1 MRPFPLFLYPNET
14 VMTESA
20 LAALD
25 AADRSLVERF
35 LRYVSFSTTSCSE
48 SQTAPS
54 TPGQLV
60 LAKALCEE
68 LRALGAQNA
77 RVDRGGVVYAEL
89 PATPGSEG
97 KPAVGFVAHMDTS
110 PDAPGENIRPQI
122 LRFEGKDVVL
132 NAERGIVYPVER
144 FPEILRHTGEDVIFT
159 DGTTLLGAD
168 DKAGVAAIMGML
180 EHLHAHPEI
189 PHAKIAVA
197 FTPDEEISRGTENF
211 DIPAFGADYAYTFDG
226 GDVGLLESENFN
238 AGTAVVRFG
247 GVGVH
252 PGSSKGKMVNALRHL
267 AKFIEQLP
275 AEMSPECTEG
285 YEGFLHPNHASGTV
299 TGASVNILIR
309 DHDKAKYE
317 AKKTMLC
324 DLVEA
329 FNREVPKAKVTI
341 SIRDAYENM
350 RPYLEAFPEV
360 LEVAREAYRRAGLT
374 IEEPPVRGGTDGAR
388 LSARGLPTP
397 NLFTGGL
404 NYHGI
409 YECLPIPSL
418 CKARDVAVEIA
429 KLSAEVPAKA

>member
-1 MRPFPLFLYPNET
+1 
-14 VMTESA
+14 MTESH
-20 LAALD
+20 LAALN

-35 LRYVSFSTTSCSE
+35 LRYVSFPTTSSRE
-48 SQTAPS
+48 SRTAPS
-54 TPGQLV
+54 TTEQLV
-60 LAKALCEE
+60 LAEE
-68 LRALGAQNA
+68 LCKELQMLGAQNA
-77 RVDRGGVVYAEL
+77 RVGKGGVVYAEL
-89 PATPGSEG
+89 PATPGSEA
-97 KPAVGFVAHMDTS
+97 KPCVGFVAHMDTS
-110 PDAPGENIRPQI
+110 PDAPGDNIRPQI

-132 NAERGIVYPVER
+132 HAERGIVFPVER
-144 FPEILRHTGEDVIFT
+144 FPDILRHTGEDVIFT

-168 DKAGVAAIMGML
+168 DKAGIAAIMGML
-180 EHLHAHPEI
+180 EHLRAHPEI

-197 FTPDEEISRGTENF
+197 FTPDEEVSRGAENF

-238 AGTAVVRFG
+238 AGTAVVRFE

-285 YEGFLHPNHASGTV
+285 YEGFLHPNRASGTV
-299 TGASVNILIR
+299 TGALVNILIR

-317 AKKTMLC
+317 EKKTLLC
-324 DLVEA
+324 DLVET

-341 SIRDAYENM
+341 EIRDAYENM
-350 RPYLEAFPEV
+350 RPYLEKFPEV

>member
-1 MRPFPLFLYPNET
+1 
-14 VMTESA
+14 MTESH
-20 LAALD
+20 LAALN

-35 LRYVSFSTTSCSE
+35 LRYVSFPTTSSRE
-48 SQTAPS
+48 SRTAPS
-54 TPGQLV
+54 TTEQLV
-60 LAKALCEE
+60 LAEE
-68 LRALGAQNA
+68 LCKELQMLGAQNA
-77 RVDRGGVVYAEL
+77 RVGKGGVVYAEL
-89 PATPGSEG
+89 PATPGSEA
-97 KPAVGFVAHMDTS
+97 KPCVGFVAHMDTS
-110 PDAPGENIRPQI
+110 PDAPGDNIRPQI

-132 NAERGIVYPVER
+132 HAERGIVFPVER
-144 FPEILRHTGEDVIFT
+144 FPDILRHTGEDVIFT

-168 DKAGVAAIMGML
+168 DKAGIAAIMGML
-180 EHLHAHPEI
+180 EHLRAHPEI

-197 FTPDEEISRGTENF
+197 FTPDEEVSRGAENF

-238 AGTAVVRFG
+238 AGTAVVRFE

-252 PGSSKGKMVNALRHL
+252 PGSSKEKMVNALRHL

-285 YEGFLHPNHASGTV
+285 YEGFLHPNRASGTV
-299 TGASVNILIR
+299 TGALVNILIR

-317 AKKTMLC
+317 EKKTLLC
-324 DLVEA
+324 DLVET

-341 SIRDAYENM
+341 EIRDAYENM
-350 RPYLEAFPEV
+350 RPYLEKFPEV
-360 LEVAREAYRRAGLT
+360 LEVAREAYRRARLT

>member
-1 MRPFPLFLYPNET
+1 
-14 VMTESA
+14 MTENH
-20 LAALD
+20 LAALS
-25 AADRSLVERF
+25 AADRVLVERF
-35 LRYVSFSTTSCSE
+35 LRYVSFPTTSSRE
-48 SQTAPS
+48 NQTAPS

-60 LAKALCEE
+60 LAEALCKE
-68 LRALGAQNA
+68 LQALGAKKA
-77 RVDRGGVVYAEL
+77 RVGKGGVVYAEL
-89 PATPGSEG
+89 PATPGAED

-110 PDAPGENIRPQI
+110 PDAPGGNIRPQI

-144 FPEILRHTGEDVIFT
+144 FPDILRHTGEDVIFT

-168 DKAGVAAIMGML
+168 DKAGIAAIMGML

-197 FTPDEEISRGTENF
+197 FTPDEEVSRGTENF

-238 AGTAVVRFG
+238 AGTAVVRFE

-275 AEMSPECTEG
+275 SEMSPECTEG
-285 YEGFLHPNHASGTV
+285 YEGFLHPNRASGTV

-317 AKKTMLC
+317 EKKTLLRN
-324 DLVEA
+324 LVET

-341 SIRDAYENM
+341 EIRDAYENM

-418 CKARDVAVEIA
+418 YKARDVAVEIA

>member
-1 MRPFPLFLYPNET
+1 
-14 VMTESA
+14 MTESH
-20 LAALD
+20 LAALN

-35 LRYVSFSTTSCSE
+35 LRYISFPTTSSRE
-48 SQTAPS
+48 SRTAPS
-54 TPGQLV
+54 TTEQLV
-60 LAKALCEE
+60 LAEE
-68 LRALGAQNA
+68 LCKELQMLGAQNA
-77 RVDRGGVVYAEL
+77 RVGKGGVVYAEL
-89 PATPGSEG
+89 PATPGSEA
-97 KPAVGFVAHMDTS
+97 KPCVGFVAHMDTS
-110 PDAPGENIRPQI
+110 PDAPGDNIRPQI

-132 NAERGIVYPVER
+132 HAERGIVFPVER
-144 FPEILRHTGEDVIFT
+144 FPDILRHTGEDVIFT

-168 DKAGVAAIMGML
+168 DKAGIAAIMGML
-180 EHLHAHPEI
+180 EHLRAHPEI

-197 FTPDEEISRGTENF
+197 FTPDEEVSRGAENF

-238 AGTAVVRFG
+238 AGTAVVRFE

-285 YEGFLHPNHASGTV
+285 YEGFLHPNRASGTV
-299 TGASVNILIR
+299 TGALVNILIR

-317 AKKTMLC
+317 EKKTLLC
-324 DLVEA
+324 DLVET

-341 SIRDAYENM
+341 EIRDAYENM
-350 RPYLEAFPEV
+350 RPYLEKFPEV
-360 LEVAREAYRRAGLT
+360 LKVAREAYRRAGLT

>member
-1 MRPFPLFLYPNET
+1 
-14 VMTESA
+14 MTESH
-20 LAALD
+20 LAALN

-35 LRYVSFSTTSCSE
+35 LRYVSFPTTSSRESRTVPSTTE
-48 SQTAPS
+48 
-54 TPGQLV
+54 QLV
-60 LAKALCEE
+60 LAEE
-68 LRALGAQNA
+68 LCKELQMLGAQNA
-77 RVDRGGVVYAEL
+77 RVGKGGVVYAEL
-89 PATPGSEG
+89 SATPGSEA
-97 KPAVGFVAHMDTS
+97 KPCAGFVAHMDTS
-110 PDAPGENIRPQI
+110 PDAPGDNIRPQI

-132 NAERGIVYPVER
+132 HAERGIVFPVER
-144 FPEILRHTGEDVIFT
+144 FPDILRHTGEDVIFT

-168 DKAGVAAIMGML
+168 DKAGIAAIMGML
-180 EHLHAHPEI
+180 EHLRAHPEI

-197 FTPDEEISRGTENF
+197 FTPDEEVSRGAENF

-238 AGTAVVRFG
+238 AGTAVVRFE

-285 YEGFLHPNHASGTV
+285 YEGFLHPNRASGTV
-299 TGASVNILIR
+299 TGALVNILIR

-317 AKKTMLC
+317 EKKTLLC
-324 DLVEA
+324 DLVET

-341 SIRDAYENM
+341 EIRDAYENM
-350 RPYLEAFPEV
+350 RPYLEKFPEV

>member
-1 MRPFPLFLYPNET
+1 
-14 VMTESA
+14 MTESH
-20 LAALD
+20 LAALN

-35 LRYVSFSTTSCSE
+35 LRYVSFPTTSSRE
-48 SQTAPS
+48 SRTAPS
-54 TPGQLV
+54 TTEQLV
-60 LAKALCEE
+60 LAEE
-68 LRALGAQNA
+68 LCKELQMLGAQNA
-77 RVDRGGVVYAEL
+77 RVGKGGVVYAEL
-89 PATPGSEG
+89 PATPGSEA
-97 KPAVGFVAHMDTS
+97 KPCVGFVAHMDTS
-110 PDAPGENIRPQI
+110 PDAPGDNIRPQI

-132 NAERGIVYPVER
+132 HAERGIVFPVER
-144 FPEILRHTGEDVIFT
+144 FPDILRHTGEDVIFT

-168 DKAGVAAIMGML
+168 DKAGIAAIMGML
-180 EHLHAHPEI
+180 EHLRTHPEI

-197 FTPDEEISRGTENF
+197 FTPDEEVSRGAENF

-238 AGTAVVRFG
+238 AGTAVVRFE

-285 YEGFLHPNHASGTV
+285 YEGFLHPNRASGTV
-299 TGASVNILIR
+299 TGALVNILIR

-317 AKKTMLC
+317 EKKTLLC
-324 DLVEA
+324 DLVET

-341 SIRDAYENM
+341 EIRDAYENM
-350 RPYLEAFPEV
+350 RPYLEKFPEV

>member
-1 MRPFPLFLYPNET
+1 
-14 VMTESA
+14 MTESH
-20 LAALD
+20 LAALN

-35 LRYVSFSTTSCSE
+35 LRYISFPTTSSRE
-48 SQTAPS
+48 SRTAPS
-54 TPGQLV
+54 TTEQLV
-60 LAKALCEE
+60 LAEE
-68 LRALGAQNA
+68 LCKELQMLGAQNA
-77 RVDRGGVVYAEL
+77 RVGKGGVVYAEL
-89 PATPGSEG
+89 PATPGSEA
-97 KPAVGFVAHMDTS
+97 KPCVGFVAHMDTS
-110 PDAPGENIRPQI
+110 PDAPGDNIRPQI

-132 NAERGIVYPVER
+132 HAERGIVFPVER
-144 FPEILRHTGEDVIFT
+144 FPDILRHTGEDVIFT

-168 DKAGVAAIMGML
+168 DKAGIAAIMGML
-180 EHLHAHPEI
+180 EHLRAHPEI

-197 FTPDEEISRGTENF
+197 FTPDEEVSRGAENF

-238 AGTAVVRFG
+238 AGTAVVRFE

-285 YEGFLHPNHASGTV
+285 YEGFLHPNRASGTV
-299 TGASVNILIR
+299 TGALVNILIR

-317 AKKTMLC
+317 EKKTLLC
-324 DLVEA
+324 DLVET

-341 SIRDAYENM
+341 EIRDAYENM
-350 RPYLEAFPEV
+350 RPYLEKFPEV

-418 CKARDVAVEIA
+418 CKARDVAMEIA

>member
-1 MRPFPLFLYPNET
+1 
-14 VMTESA
+14 MTESH
-20 LAALD
+20 LAALN

-35 LRYVSFSTTSCSE
+35 LRYVSFPTTSSRE
-48 SQTAPS
+48 SRTAPS
-54 TPGQLV
+54 TTEQLV
-60 LAKALCEE
+60 LAEE
-68 LRALGAQNA
+68 LCKELQMLGAQNA
-77 RVDRGGVVYAEL
+77 RVGKGGVVYAEL
-89 PATPGSEG
+89 PATLGSEA
-97 KPAVGFVAHMDTS
+97 KPCVGFVAHMDTS
-110 PDAPGENIRPQI
+110 PDAPGDNIRPQI

-132 NAERGIVYPVER
+132 HAERGIVFPVER
-144 FPEILRHTGEDVIFT
+144 FPDILRHTGEDVIFT

-168 DKAGVAAIMGML
+168 DKAGIAAIMGML
-180 EHLHAHPEI
+180 EHLRAHPEI

-197 FTPDEEISRGTENF
+197 FTPDEEVSRGAENF

-238 AGTAVVRFG
+238 AGTAVVRFE

-267 AKFIEQLP
+267 AKFIDQLP

-285 YEGFLHPNHASGTV
+285 YEGFLHPNRASGTV
-299 TGASVNILIR
+299 TGALVNILIR

-317 AKKTMLC
+317 EKKTLLC
-324 DLVEA
+324 DLVET

-341 SIRDAYENM
+341 EIRDAYENM
-350 RPYLEAFPEV
+350 RPYLEKFPEV
-360 LEVAREAYRRAGLT
+360 LEVAREAYRRTGLT

>member
-1 MRPFPLFLYPNET
+1 
-14 VMTESA
+14 MTESH
-20 LAALD
+20 LAALN

-35 LRYVSFSTTSCSE
+35 LRYISFPTTSSRE
-48 SQTAPS
+48 SRTAPS
-54 TPGQLV
+54 TTEQLV
-60 LAKALCEE
+60 LAEE
-68 LRALGAQNA
+68 LCKELQMLGAQNA
-77 RVDRGGVVYAEL
+77 RVGKGGVVYAEL
-89 PATPGSEG
+89 PATPGSEA
-97 KPAVGFVAHMDTS
+97 KPCVGFVAHMDTS
-110 PDAPGENIRPQI
+110 PDAPGDNIRPQI

-132 NAERGIVYPVER
+132 HAERGIVFPVER
-144 FPEILRHTGEDVIFT
+144 FPDILRHTGEDVIFT

-168 DKAGVAAIMGML
+168 DKAGIAAIMGML
-180 EHLHAHPEI
+180 EHLRAHPEI

-197 FTPDEEISRGTENF
+197 FTPDEEVSRGAENF

-238 AGTAVVRFG
+238 AGTAVVRFE

-285 YEGFLHPNHASGTV
+285 YEGFLHPNRASGTV
-299 TGASVNILIR
+299 TGALVNILIR

-317 AKKTMLC
+317 EKKTLLC
-324 DLVEA
+324 DLVET

-341 SIRDAYENM
+341 EIRDAYENM
-350 RPYLEAFPEV
+350 RPYLEKFPEV

>member
-1 MRPFPLFLYPNET
+1 
-14 VMTESA
+14 MTESH
-20 LAALD
+20 LAALN

-35 LRYVSFSTTSCSE
+35 LRYVSFPTTSSRE
-48 SQTAPS
+48 SRTAPS
-54 TPGQLV
+54 TTEQLV
-60 LAKALCEE
+60 LAEE
-68 LRALGAQNA
+68 LCKELQMLGAQNA
-77 RVDRGGVVYAEL
+77 RVGKGGVVYAEL
-89 PATPGSEG
+89 PATPGSEA
-97 KPAVGFVAHMDTS
+97 KPCVGFVAHMDTS

-132 NAERGIVYPVER
+132 HAERGIVFPVER
-144 FPEILRHTGEDVIFT
+144 FPDILRHTGEDVIFT

-168 DKAGVAAIMGML
+168 DKAGIAAIMGML
-180 EHLHAHPEI
+180 EHLRAHPEI

-197 FTPDEEISRGTENF
+197 FTPDEEVSRGAENF

-238 AGTAVVRFG
+238 AGTAVVRFE

-285 YEGFLHPNHASGTV
+285 YEGFLHPNRASGTV
-299 TGASVNILIR
+299 TGALVNILIR

-317 AKKTMLC
+317 EKKTLLC
-324 DLVEA
+324 DLVA
-329 FNREVPKAKVTI
+329 TFNREVPKAKVTI
-341 SIRDAYENM
+341 EIRDAYENM
-350 RPYLEAFPEV
+350 RPYLEKFPEV

>member
-1 MRPFPLFLYPNET
+1 
-14 VMTESA
+14 MTESH
-20 LAALD
+20 LAALN

-35 LRYVSFSTTSCSE
+35 LRYVSFPTTSSRE
-48 SQTAPS
+48 SRTAPS
-54 TPGQLV
+54 TTEQLV
-60 LAKALCEE
+60 LAKELCKE
-68 LRALGAQNA
+68 LQMLGAQNA
-77 RVDRGGVVYAEL
+77 RVGKGGVVYAEL
-89 PATPGSEG
+89 PATPGSEA
-97 KPAVGFVAHMDTS
+97 KPCVGFVAHMDTS
-110 PDAPGENIRPQI
+110 PDAPGDNIRPQI

-132 NAERGIVYPVER
+132 HAERGIVFPVER
-144 FPEILRHTGEDVIFT
+144 FPDILRHTGEDVIFT

-168 DKAGVAAIMGML
+168 DKAGIAAIMGML
-180 EHLHAHPEI
+180 EHLRAHPEI
-189 PHAKIAVA
+189 PHAKIAVS
-197 FTPDEEISRGTENF
+197 FTPDEEVSRGAENF

-238 AGTAVVRFG
+238 AGTAVVRFE

-285 YEGFLHPNHASGTV
+285 YEGFLHPNRASGTV
-299 TGASVNILIR
+299 TGALVNILIR

-317 AKKTMLC
+317 EKKTLLC
-324 DLVEA
+324 DLVET

-341 SIRDAYENM
+341 EIRDAYENM
-350 RPYLEAFPEV
+350 RPYLEKFPEV

>member
-1 MRPFPLFLYPNET
+1 
-14 VMTESA
+14 MTESH
-20 LAALD
+20 LAALS

-35 LRYVSFSTTSCSE
+35 LRYVSFPTTSSRE

-60 LAKALCEE
+60 LAEE
-68 LRALGAQNA
+68 LCKELQTLGAQNA
-77 RVDRGGVVYAEL
+77 RVGRGGVVYAEL
-89 PATPGSEG
+89 PATPGSED

-144 FPEILRHTGEDVIFT
+144 FPDILRHTGEDVIFT

-168 DKAGVAAIMGML
+168 DKAGIAAIMGML

-197 FTPDEEISRGTENF
+197 FTPDEEVSRGTENF

-238 AGTAVVRFG
+238 AGTAVVRFE

-285 YEGFLHPNHASGTV
+285 YEGFLHPNRASGTV

-317 AKKTMLC
+317 EKKALLC

-341 SIRDAYENM
+341 EIRDAYENM
-350 RPYLEAFPEV
+350 RPYLEKFPEV

-429 KLSAEVPAKA
+429 KLSAEVPAKD

>member
-1 MRPFPLFLYPNET
+1 
-14 VMTESA
+14 MTENH
-20 LAALD
+20 LAALS
-25 AADRSLVERF
+25 AADRVLVERF
-35 LRYVSFSTTSCSE
+35 LRYVSFPTTSSRE
-48 SQTAPS
+48 NQTAPS

-60 LAKALCEE
+60 LAEE
-68 LRALGAQNA
+68 LCKELQTLGAQNA
-77 RVDRGGVVYAEL
+77 RVGRGGVVYAEL
-89 PATPGSEG
+89 PATPGSED

-132 NAERGIVYPVER
+132 NDERGIVYPVER
-144 FPEILRHTGEDVIFT
+144 FPDILRHTGEDVIFT

-168 DKAGVAAIMGML
+168 DKAGIAAIMGML

-197 FTPDEEISRGTENF
+197 FTPDEEVSRGTENF

-238 AGTAVVRFG
+238 AGTAVVRFE

-285 YEGFLHPNHASGTV
+285 YEGFLHPNRASGTV

-317 AKKTMLC
+317 EKKTLLRN
-324 DLVEA
+324 LVET
-329 FNREVPKAKVTI
+329 FNREVTKAKVTI
-341 SIRDAYENM
+341 EIRDAYENM

-429 KLSAEVPAKA
+429 KLSAEVPAKD

>member
-1 MRPFPLFLYPNET
+1 M
-14 VMTESA
+14 
-20 LAALD
+20 
-25 AADRSLVERF
+25 
-35 LRYVSFSTTSCSE
+35 
-48 SQTAPS
+48 
-54 TPGQLV
+54 G
-60 LAKALCEE
+60 K
-68 LRALGAQNA
+68 
-77 RVDRGGVVYAEL
+77 GGVVYAEL
-89 PATPGSEG
+89 PATPGAED

-144 FPEILRHTGEDVIFT
+144 FPDILRHTGEDVIFT

-168 DKAGVAAIMGML
+168 DKAGIAAIMGML

-197 FTPDEEISRGTENF
+197 FTPDEEVSRGTENF

-238 AGTAVVRFG
+238 AGTAVVRFE

-267 AKFIEQLP
+267 AKFIEELP

-285 YEGFLHPNHASGTV
+285 YEGFLHPNRASGTV

-309 DHDKAKYE
+309 DHDKTKYE
-317 AKKTMLC
+317 EKKTLLR
-324 DLVEA
+324 DLVET

-341 SIRDAYENM
+341 EIRGAYENM

>member
-1 MRPFPLFLYPNET
+1 
-14 VMTESA
+14 MTESH
-20 LAALD
+20 LAALN

-35 LRYVSFSTTSCSE
+35 LRYISFPTTSSRE
-48 SQTAPS
+48 SRTAPS
-54 TPGQLV
+54 TTEQLV
-60 LAKALCEE
+60 LAEE
-68 LRALGAQNA
+68 LCKELQMLGAQNA
-77 RVDRGGVVYAEL
+77 RVGKGGVVYAEL
-89 PATPGSEG
+89 PATPGSEA
-97 KPAVGFVAHMDTS
+97 KPCVGFVAHMDTS
-110 PDAPGENIRPQI
+110 PDAPGDNIRPQI

-132 NAERGIVYPVER
+132 HAERGIVFPVER
-144 FPEILRHTGEDVIFT
+144 FPDILRHTGEDVIFT

-168 DKAGVAAIMGML
+168 DKAGIAAIMGML
-180 EHLHAHPEI
+180 EHLRAHPEI

-197 FTPDEEISRGTENF
+197 FTPDEEVSRGAENF

-238 AGTAVVRFG
+238 AGTAVVRFE

-285 YEGFLHPNHASGTV
+285 YEGFLHPNRASGTV
-299 TGASVNILIR
+299 TGALVNILIR

-317 AKKTMLC
+317 EKKTLLC
-324 DLVEA
+324 DLVET

-341 SIRDAYENM
+341 EIRDAYENM
-350 RPYLEAFPEV
+350 RPYLEKFPEV

-374 IEEPPVRGGTDGAR
+374 IKEPPVRGGTDGAR

>member
-1 MRPFPLFLYPNET
+1 
-14 VMTESA
+14 MTESH
-20 LAALD
+20 LAALN

-35 LRYVSFSTTSCSE
+35 LRYVSFPTTSSRE
-48 SQTAPS
+48 SRTAPS
-54 TPGQLV
+54 TTEQLV
-60 LAKALCEE
+60 LAEE
-68 LRALGAQNA
+68 LCKELQMLGAQNA
-77 RVDRGGVVYAEL
+77 RVGKGGVVYAEL
-89 PATPGSEG
+89 PATPGSEA
-97 KPAVGFVAHMDTS
+97 KPCVGFVAHMDTS
-110 PDAPGENIRPQI
+110 PDAPGDNIRPQI

-132 NAERGIVYPVER
+132 HAERGIVFPVER
-144 FPEILRHTGEDVIFT
+144 FPDILRHTGEDVIFT

-168 DKAGVAAIMGML
+168 DKAGIAAIMGML
-180 EHLHAHPEI
+180 EHLRAHPEI

-197 FTPDEEISRGTENF
+197 FTPDEEVSRGAENF

-226 GDVGLLESENFN
+226 GDVGLLENENFN
-238 AGTAVVRFG
+238 AGTAVVRFE

-252 PGSSKGKMVNALRHL
+252 PWSSKGKMVNALRHL

-285 YEGFLHPNHASGTV
+285 YEGFLHPNRASGTV
-299 TGASVNILIR
+299 TGALVNILIR

-317 AKKTMLC
+317 EKKTLLC
-324 DLVEA
+324 DLVET

-341 SIRDAYENM
+341 EIRDAYENM
-350 RPYLEAFPEV
+350 RPYLEKFPEV

>member
-1 MRPFPLFLYPNET
+1 
-14 VMTESA
+14 MTESH
-20 LAALD
+20 LAALN

-35 LRYVSFSTTSCSE
+35 LRYVSFPTTSSRE
-48 SQTAPS
+48 SRTAPS
-54 TPGQLV
+54 TTEQLV
-60 LAKALCEE
+60 LAEALCKE
-68 LRALGAQNA
+68 LQMLGAQNA
-77 RVDRGGVVYAEL
+77 RVGKGGVVYAEL
-89 PATPGSEG
+89 PATPGSEA
-97 KPAVGFVAHMDTS
+97 KPCVGFVAHMDTS
-110 PDAPGENIRPQI
+110 PDAPGDNIRPQI

-132 NAERGIVYPVER
+132 HAERGIVFPVER
-144 FPEILRHTGEDVIFT
+144 FPDILRHTGEDVIFT

-168 DKAGVAAIMGML
+168 DKAGIAAIMGML
-180 EHLHAHPEI
+180 EHLRAHPEI

-197 FTPDEEISRGTENF
+197 FTPDEEVSRGAENF

-238 AGTAVVRFG
+238 AGTAVVHFE

-285 YEGFLHPNHASGTV
+285 YEGFLHPNRASGTV
-299 TGASVNILIR
+299 TGALVNILIR

-317 AKKTMLC
+317 EKKTLLC
-324 DLVEA
+324 DLVET

-341 SIRDAYENM
+341 EIRDAYENM
-350 RPYLEAFPEV
+350 RPYLERFPEV
-360 LEVAREAYRRAGLT
+360 LEVAREAYRRVGLT

>member
-1 MRPFPLFLYPNET
+1 
-14 VMTESA
+14 MTESH
-20 LAALD
+20 LAALN

-35 LRYVSFSTTSCSE
+35 LRYVSFPTTSSRE
-48 SQTAPS
+48 SRTAPS
-54 TPGQLV
+54 TTEQLV
-60 LAKALCEE
+60 LAEE
-68 LRALGAQNA
+68 LCKELQMLGAQNA
-77 RVDRGGVVYAEL
+77 RVGKGGVVYAEL
-89 PATPGSEG
+89 SATPGSEA
-97 KPAVGFVAHMDTS
+97 KPCVGFVAHMDTS
-110 PDAPGENIRPQI
+110 PDAPGDNIRPQI

-132 NAERGIVYPVER
+132 HAERGIVFPVER
-144 FPEILRHTGEDVIFT
+144 FPDILRHTGEDVIFT

-168 DKAGVAAIMGML
+168 DKAGIAAIMGML
-180 EHLHAHPEI
+180 EHLRAHPEI

-197 FTPDEEISRGTENF
+197 FTPDEEVSRGAENF

-238 AGTAVVRFG
+238 AGTAVVRFE

-285 YEGFLHPNHASGTV
+285 YEGFLHPNRASGTV
-299 TGASVNILIR
+299 TGALVNILIR

-317 AKKTMLC
+317 EKKTLLC
-324 DLVEA
+324 DLVET

-341 SIRDAYENM
+341 EIRDAYENM
-350 RPYLEAFPEV
+350 RPYLEKFPEV

>member
-1 MRPFPLFLYPNET
+1 
-14 VMTESA
+14 MTESH
-20 LAALD
+20 LAALN

-35 LRYVSFSTTSCSE
+35 LRYVSFSTTSSRE
-48 SQTAPS
+48 SRTAPS
-54 TPGQLV
+54 TTEQLV
-60 LAKALCEE
+60 LAEE
-68 LRALGAQNA
+68 LCKELQMLGAQNA
-77 RVDRGGVVYAEL
+77 RVGKGGVVYAEL
-89 PATPGSEG
+89 PATPGSEA
-97 KPAVGFVAHMDTS
+97 KPCVGFVAHMDTS
-110 PDAPGENIRPQI
+110 PDAPGDNIRPQI

-132 NAERGIVYPVER
+132 HAERGIVFPVER
-144 FPEILRHTGEDVIFT
+144 FPDILRHTGEDVIFT

-168 DKAGVAAIMGML
+168 DKAGIAAIMGML
-180 EHLHAHPEI
+180 EHLRAHPEI

-197 FTPDEEISRGTENF
+197 FTPDEEVSRGAENF

-238 AGTAVVRFG
+238 AGTAVVRFE

-267 AKFIEQLP
+267 AKFIDQLP

-285 YEGFLHPNHASGTV
+285 YEGFLHPNRASGTV
-299 TGASVNILIR
+299 TGALVNILIR

-317 AKKTMLC
+317 EKKTLLC
-324 DLVEA
+324 DLVET

-341 SIRDAYENM
+341 EIRDAYENM
-350 RPYLEAFPEV
+350 RPYLEKFPEV
-360 LEVAREAYRRAGLT
+360 LEVAREAYRRTGLT

>member
-1 MRPFPLFLYPNET
+1 
-14 VMTESA
+14 MTESH
-20 LAALD
+20 LAALN

-35 LRYVSFSTTSCSE
+35 LRYVSFPTTSSRESRTVPSTTE
-48 SQTAPS
+48 
-54 TPGQLV
+54 QLV
-60 LAKALCEE
+60 LAEE
-68 LRALGAQNA
+68 LCKELQMLGAQNA
-77 RVDRGGVVYAEL
+77 RVGKGGVVYAEL
-89 PATPGSEG
+89 SATPGSEA
-97 KPAVGFVAHMDTS
+97 KPCVGFVAHMDTS
-110 PDAPGENIRPQI
+110 PDAPGDNIRPQI

-132 NAERGIVYPVER
+132 HAERGIVFPVER
-144 FPEILRHTGEDVIFT
+144 FPDILRHTGEDVIFT

-168 DKAGVAAIMGML
+168 DKAGIAAIMGML
-180 EHLHAHPEI
+180 EHLRAHPEI

-197 FTPDEEISRGTENF
+197 FTPDEEVSRGAENF

-238 AGTAVVRFG
+238 AGTAVVRFE

-285 YEGFLHPNHASGTV
+285 YEGFLHPNRASGTV
-299 TGASVNILIR
+299 TGALVNILIR

-317 AKKTMLC
+317 EKKTLLC
-324 DLVEA
+324 DLVET

-341 SIRDAYENM
+341 EIRDAYENM
-350 RPYLEAFPEV
+350 RPYLEKFPEV

>member
-1 MRPFPLFLYPNET
+1 
-14 VMTESA
+14 MTENH
-20 LAALD
+20 LAALS
-25 AADRSLVERF
+25 AADRVLVERF
-35 LRYVSFSTTSCSE
+35 LRYVSFPTTSSRE
-48 SQTAPS
+48 NQTAPS

-60 LAKALCEE
+60 LAEALCKE
-68 LRALGAQNA
+68 LQALGAKKA
-77 RVDRGGVVYAEL
+77 RVGKGGVVYAEL
-89 PATPGSEG
+89 PATPGAED

-110 PDAPGENIRPQI
+110 PDAPGGNIRPQI

-144 FPEILRHTGEDVIFT
+144 FPDILRHTGEDVIFT

-168 DKAGVAAIMGML
+168 DKAGIAAIMGML

-197 FTPDEEISRGTENF
+197 FTPDEEVSRGTENF

-238 AGTAVVRFG
+238 AGTAVVRFE

-267 AKFIEQLP
+267 AKFIEELP

-285 YEGFLHPNHASGTV
+285 YEGFLHPNRASGTV

-317 AKKTMLC
+317 EKKTLLRN
-324 DLVEA
+324 LVET

-341 SIRDAYENM
+341 EIRDAYENM

-418 CKARDVAVEIA
+418 YKARDVAVEIA

>member
-1 MRPFPLFLYPNET
+1 
-14 VMTESA
+14 MTESH
-20 LAALD
+20 LAALN

-35 LRYVSFSTTSCSE
+35 LRYVSFPTTSSRE
-48 SQTAPS
+48 SRTAPS
-54 TPGQLV
+54 TTEQLV
-60 LAKALCEE
+60 LAEE
-68 LRALGAQNA
+68 LCKELQMLGAQNA
-77 RVDRGGVVYAEL
+77 RVGKGGVVYAEL
-89 PATPGSEG
+89 PATPGSEA
-97 KPAVGFVAHMDTS
+97 KPCVGFVAHMDTS
-110 PDAPGENIRPQI
+110 PDAPGDNIRPQI

-132 NAERGIVYPVER
+132 HAERGIVFPVER
-144 FPEILRHTGEDVIFT
+144 FPDILRHTGEDVIFT

-168 DKAGVAAIMGML
+168 DKAGIAAIMGML

-197 FTPDEEISRGTENF
+197 FTPDEEVSRGAENF

-238 AGTAVVRFG
+238 AGTAVVRFE

-285 YEGFLHPNHASGTV
+285 YEGFLHPNRASGTV
-299 TGASVNILIR
+299 TGALVNILIR

-317 AKKTMLC
+317 EKKTLLC
-324 DLVEA
+324 DLVET

-341 SIRDAYENM
+341 EIRDAYENM
-350 RPYLEAFPEV
+350 RPYLEKFPEV

>member
-1 MRPFPLFLYPNET
+1 
-14 VMTESA
+14 MTESH
-20 LAALD
+20 LAALN

-35 LRYVSFSTTSCSE
+35 LRYVSFPTTSSRE
-48 SQTAPS
+48 SRTAPS
-54 TPGQLV
+54 TTEQLV
-60 LAKALCEE
+60 LAEE
-68 LRALGAQNA
+68 LCKELQMLGAQNA
-77 RVDRGGVVYAEL
+77 RVGKGGVVYAEL
-89 PATPGSEG
+89 SATPGSEA
-97 KPAVGFVAHMDTS
+97 KPCVGFVAHMDTS
-110 PDAPGENIRPQI
+110 PDAPGDNIRPQI

-132 NAERGIVYPVER
+132 HAERGIVFPVER
-144 FPEILRHTGEDVIFT
+144 FPDILRHTGEDVIFT

-168 DKAGVAAIMGML
+168 DKAGIAAIMGML
-180 EHLHAHPEI
+180 EHLRAHPEI

-197 FTPDEEISRGTENF
+197 FTPDEEVSRGAENF

-238 AGTAVVRFG
+238 AGTAVVRFE

-252 PGSSKGKMVNALRHL
+252 PGSSKGKMVNAFRHL

-285 YEGFLHPNHASGTV
+285 YEGFLHPNRASGTV
-299 TGASVNILIR
+299 TGALVNILIR

-317 AKKTMLC
+317 EKKTLLC
-324 DLVEA
+324 DLVET

-341 SIRDAYENM
+341 EIRDAYENM
-350 RPYLEAFPEV
+350 RPYLEKFPEV

>member
-1 MRPFPLFLYPNET
+1 
-14 VMTESA
+14 MTESH
-20 LAALD
+20 LAALS

-35 LRYVSFSTTSCSE
+35 LRYVSFPTTSSRE

-60 LAKALCEE
+60 LAEE
-68 LRALGAQNA
+68 LCKELQTLGAQNA
-77 RVDRGGVVYAEL
+77 LVGRGGVVYAEL
-89 PATPGSEG
+89 PATPGSED

-132 NAERGIVYPVER
+132 NDERGIVYPVER
-144 FPEILRHTGEDVIFT
+144 FPDILRHTGEDVIFT

-168 DKAGVAAIMGML
+168 DKAGIAAIMGML

-197 FTPDEEISRGTENF
+197 FTPDEEVSRGTENF

-238 AGTAVVRFG
+238 AGTAVVRFE

-285 YEGFLHPNHASGTV
+285 YEGFLHPNRASGTV

-317 AKKTMLC
+317 EKKTLLRN
-324 DLVEA
+324 LVET
-329 FNREVPKAKVTI
+329 FNREVTKAKVTI
-341 SIRDAYENM
+341 EIRDAYENM

-418 CKARDVAVEIA
+418 YKARDVAVEIA

>member
-1 MRPFPLFLYPNET
+1 
-14 VMTESA
+14 MTESH
-20 LAALD
+20 LAALN

-35 LRYVSFSTTSCSE
+35 LRYISFPTTSSRE
-48 SQTAPS
+48 SRTAPS
-54 TPGQLV
+54 TTEQLV
-60 LAKALCEE
+60 LAEE
-68 LRALGAQNA
+68 LCKELQMLGAQNA
-77 RVDRGGVVYAEL
+77 RVGKGGVVYAEL
-89 PATPGSEG
+89 PATPGSEA
-97 KPAVGFVAHMDTS
+97 KPCVGFVAHMDTS
-110 PDAPGENIRPQI
+110 PDAPGDNIRPQI

-132 NAERGIVYPVER
+132 HAERGIVFPVER
-144 FPEILRHTGEDVIFT
+144 FPDILRHTGEDVIFT

-168 DKAGVAAIMGML
+168 DKAGIAAIMGML
-180 EHLHAHPEI
+180 EHLRAHPEI

-197 FTPDEEISRGTENF
+197 FTPDEEVSRGAENF

-238 AGTAVVRFG
+238 AGTAVVRFE

-285 YEGFLHPNHASGTV
+285 YEGFLHPNRASGTV
-299 TGASVNILIR
+299 TGALVNILIR

-317 AKKTMLC
+317 EKKTLLC
-324 DLVEA
+324 DLVET

-341 SIRDAYENM
+341 EIRDAYENM
-350 RPYLEAFPEV
+350 RPYLEKFPEV

-374 IEEPPVRGGTDGAR
+374 IEEPPIRGGTDGAR

>member
-1 MRPFPLFLYPNET
+1 
-14 VMTESA
+14 MTENH
-20 LAALD
+20 LAALS

-35 LRYVSFSTTSCSE
+35 LRYVSFPTTSSRE

-54 TPGQLV
+54 TTEQLV
-60 LAKALCEE
+60 LAEE
-68 LRALGAQNA
+68 LCKELQVLGAQNA
-77 RVDRGGVVYAEL
+77 RVGKGGVVYAEL
-89 PATPGSEG
+89 PATQGAED
-97 KPAVGFVAHMDTS
+97 KPCVGFVAHMDTS
-110 PDAPGENIRPQI
+110 PDAPGEAIRPQI

-144 FPEILRHTGEDVIFT
+144 FPDILRHTGEDVIFT

-168 DKAGVAAIMGML
+168 DKAGIAAIMGML

-197 FTPDEEISRGTENF
+197 FTPDEEVSRGTENF

-238 AGTAVVRFG
+238 AGTAVVRFE

-267 AKFIEQLP
+267 AKFIEELP

-285 YEGFLHPNHASGTV
+285 YEGFLHLNRASGTV
-299 TGASVNILIR
+299 TDASVNILIR

-317 AKKTMLC
+317 DKKTLLC
-324 DLVEA
+324 NLVET

-341 SIRDAYENM
+341 EIRDAYENM
-350 RPYLEAFPEV
+350 RPYLEKFPEV

>member
-1 MRPFPLFLYPNET
+1 
-14 VMTESA
+14 MTENH
-20 LAALD
+20 LAALS

-35 LRYVSFSTTSCSE
+35 LRYVSFPTTSSRE

-54 TPGQLV
+54 TTEQLV
-60 LAKALCEE
+60 LAEE
-68 LRALGAQNA
+68 LCKELQVLGAQNA
-77 RVDRGGVVYAEL
+77 RVGKGGVVYAEL
-89 PATPGSEG
+89 PATQGAED
-97 KPAVGFVAHMDTS
+97 KPCVGFVAHMDTS
-110 PDAPGENIRPQI
+110 PDAPGEAIRPQI

-144 FPEILRHTGEDVIFT
+144 FPDILRHTGEDVIFT

-168 DKAGVAAIMGML
+168 DKAGIAAIMGML

-197 FTPDEEISRGTENF
+197 FTPDEEVSRGTENF

-267 AKFIEQLP
+267 AKFIERLP

-341 SIRDAYENM
+341 EIRDAYENM

-374 IEEPPVRGGTDGAR
+374 IEEPPVRGGTDGSR

>member
-1 MRPFPLFLYPNET
+1 
-14 VMTESA
+14 MTESH
-20 LAALD
+20 LAALN

-35 LRYVSFSTTSCSE
+35 LRYVSFPTTSSRE
-48 SQTAPS
+48 SRTAPS
-54 TPGQLV
+54 TTEQLV
-60 LAKALCEE
+60 LAEE
-68 LRALGAQNA
+68 LCKELQMLGAQNA
-77 RVDRGGVVYAEL
+77 RVGKGGVVYAEL
-89 PATPGSEG
+89 PATPGSEA
-97 KPAVGFVAHMDTS
+97 KPCVGFVAHMDTS
-110 PDAPGENIRPQI
+110 PDAPGDNIRPQI

-132 NAERGIVYPVER
+132 HAERGIVFPVER
-144 FPEILRHTGEDVIFT
+144 FPDILRHTGEDVIFT

-168 DKAGVAAIMGML
+168 DKAGIAAIMGML
-180 EHLHAHPEI
+180 EHLRAHPEI

-197 FTPDEEISRGTENF
+197 FTPDEEVSRGAENF

-238 AGTAVVRFG
+238 AGTAVVRFE

-285 YEGFLHPNHASGTV
+285 YEGFLHPNRASGTV
-299 TGASVNILIR
+299 TGALVNILIR

-317 AKKTMLC
+317 EKKTLLC
-324 DLVEA
+324 DLVET

-341 SIRDAYENM
+341 EIRDAYENM
-350 RPYLEAFPEV
+350 RPYLERFPEV

-429 KLSAEVPAKA
+429 KLSAEVPTKA

>member
-1 MRPFPLFLYPNET
+1 
-14 VMTESA
+14 MTENH
-20 LAALD
+20 LAALS
-25 AADRSLVERF
+25 AADRVLVERF
-35 LRYVSFSTTSCSE
+35 LRYVSFPTTSSRE
-48 SQTAPS
+48 NQTAPS

-60 LAKALCEE
+60 LAEALCKE
-68 LRALGAQNA
+68 LQALGAKKA
-77 RVDRGGVVYAEL
+77 RVGKGGVVYAEL
-89 PATPGSEG
+89 PATPGAED

-110 PDAPGENIRPQI
+110 PDAPGGNIRPQI

-144 FPEILRHTGEDVIFT
+144 FPDILRHTGEDVIFT

-168 DKAGVAAIMGML
+168 DKAGIAAIMGML

-197 FTPDEEISRGTENF
+197 FTPDEEVSRGTENF

-238 AGTAVVRFG
+238 AGTAVVRFE

-285 YEGFLHPNHASGTV
+285 YEGFLHPNRASGTV

-317 AKKTMLC
+317 EKKTLLRN
-324 DLVEA
+324 LVET
-329 FNREVPKAKVTI
+329 FNREVTKAKVTI
-341 SIRDAYENM
+341 EIRDAYENM
-350 RPYLEAFPEV
+350 RPYLEAF
-360 LEVAREAYRRAGLT
+360 AREAYRRAGLT

-418 CKARDVAVEIA
+418 YKARDVAVEIA

>member
-1 MRPFPLFLYPNET
+1 
-14 VMTESA
+14 MTESH
-20 LAALD
+20 LAALNT
-25 AADRSLVERF
+25 ADRSLVERF
-35 LRYVSFSTTSCSE
+35 LRYVSFPTTSSRE
-48 SQTAPS
+48 SRTAPS
-54 TPGQLV
+54 TTEQLV
-60 LAKALCEE
+60 LAEE
-68 LRALGAQNA
+68 LCKELQMLGAQNA
-77 RVDRGGVVYAEL
+77 RVGKGGVVYAEL
-89 PATPGSEG
+89 SATPGSEA
-97 KPAVGFVAHMDTS
+97 KPCVGFVAHMDTS
-110 PDAPGENIRPQI
+110 PDAPGDNIRPQI

-132 NAERGIVYPVER
+132 HAERGIVFPVER
-144 FPEILRHTGEDVIFT
+144 FPDILRHTGEDVIFT

-168 DKAGVAAIMGML
+168 DKAGIAAIMGML
-180 EHLHAHPEI
+180 EHLRAHPEI

-197 FTPDEEISRGTENF
+197 FTPDEEVSRGAENF

-238 AGTAVVRFG
+238 AGTAVVRFE

-285 YEGFLHPNHASGTV
+285 YEGFLHPNRASGTV
-299 TGASVNILIR
+299 TGALVNILIR

-317 AKKTMLC
+317 EKKTLLC
-324 DLVEA
+324 DLVET

-341 SIRDAYENM
+341 EIRDAYENM
-350 RPYLEAFPEV
+350 RPYLEKFPEV

>member
-1 MRPFPLFLYPNET
+1 
-14 VMTESA
+14 MTESH
-20 LAALD
+20 LAALN
-25 AADRSLVERF
+25 AADPLVERF
-35 LRYVSFSTTSCSE
+35 LRYVSFPTTSSRE

-54 TPGQLV
+54 TTEQLV
-60 LAKALCEE
+60 LAEE
-68 LRALGAQNA
+68 LCKELQMLGAQNA
-77 RVDRGGVVYAEL
+77 RVGRGGVVYAEL
-89 PATPGSEG
+89 PATPGSEA
-97 KPAVGFVAHMDTS
+97 KPCVGFVAHMDTS
-110 PDAPGENIRPQI
+110 PDAPGENFRPQI

-132 NAERGIVYPVER
+132 NAERCIIFPVNR
-144 FPEILRHTGEDVIFT
+144 FPDILRHTGEDVIFT

-168 DKAGVAAIMGML
+168 DKAGIAAIMGML
-180 EHLHAHPEI
+180 EHLRAHPEI
-189 PHAKIAVA
+189 LHAKIAVA
-197 FTPDEEISRGTENF
+197 FTPDEEVSRGTENF

-238 AGTAVVRFG
+238 AGTAVVRFE

-267 AKFIEQLP
+267 AKFIEELP

-285 YEGFLHPNHASGTV
+285 YEGLLHPNRASGTV
-299 TGASVNILIR
+299 TGAMVNILIR

-317 AKKTMLC
+317 EKKALLRN
-324 DLVEA
+324 LVEA

-341 SIRDAYENM
+341 EIRDAYENM
-350 RPYLEAFPEV
+350 RPYLEKFPEV

>member
-1 MRPFPLFLYPNET
+1 
-14 VMTESA
+14 MTENH
-20 LAALD
+20 LAALS
-25 AADRSLVERF
+25 AADRVLVERF
-35 LRYVSFSTTSCSE
+35 LRYVSFPTTSSRE
-48 SQTAPS
+48 NQTAPS

-60 LAKALCEE
+60 LAEALCKE
-68 LRALGAQNA
+68 LQALGAKKA
-77 RVDRGGVVYAEL
+77 RVGKGGVVYAEL
-89 PATPGSEG
+89 PATPGAED

-110 PDAPGENIRPQI
+110 PDAPGGNIRPQI

-144 FPEILRHTGEDVIFT
+144 FPDILRHTGEDVIFT

-168 DKAGVAAIMGML
+168 DKAGIAAIMGML
-180 EHLHAHPEI
+180 EHLRAHPEI

-197 FTPDEEISRGTENF
+197 FTPDEEVSRGTENF

-238 AGTAVVRFG
+238 AGTAVVRFE

-267 AKFIEQLP
+267 AKFIEELP

-285 YEGFLHPNHASGTV
+285 YEGFLHPNRASGTV
-299 TGASVNILIR
+299 TGAMVNILIR

-317 AKKTMLC
+317 EKKALLC

-341 SIRDAYENM
+341 EIRDAYENM
-350 RPYLEAFPEV
+350 RPYLEKFPEV
-360 LEVAREAYRRAGLT
+360 LEVAREAYRRAGLA

-429 KLSAEVPAKA
+429 KLSAEVPAKD

>member
-1 MRPFPLFLYPNET
+1 
-14 VMTESA
+14 MTENH
-20 LAALD
+20 LAALS
-25 AADRSLVERF
+25 AADRVLVERF
-35 LRYVSFSTTSCSE
+35 LRYVSFPTTSSRE
-48 SQTAPS
+48 NQTAPS

-60 LAKALCEE
+60 LAEALCKE
-68 LRALGAQNA
+68 LQALGAKKA
-77 RVDRGGVVYAEL
+77 RVGKGGVVYAEL
-89 PATPGSEG
+89 PATPGAED

-110 PDAPGENIRPQI
+110 PDAPGGNIRPQI

-144 FPEILRHTGEDVIFT
+144 FPDILRHTGEDVIFT
-159 DGTTLLGAD
+159 DGTPLLGAD
-168 DKAGVAAIMGML
+168 DKAGIAAIMGML

-197 FTPDEEISRGTENF
+197 FTPDEEVSRGTENF

-238 AGTAVVRFG
+238 AGTAVVRFE
-247 GVGVH
+247 GVVVH

-285 YEGFLHPNHASGTV
+285 YEGFLHPNRASGTV

-317 AKKTMLC
+317 EKKTLLRN
-324 DLVEA
+324 LVET
-329 FNREVPKAKVTI
+329 FNREVTKAKVTI
-341 SIRDAYENM
+341 EIRDAYENM

-418 CKARDVAVEIA
+418 YKARDVAVEIA

>member
-1 MRPFPLFLYPNET
+1 
-14 VMTESA
+14 MTESH
-20 LAALD
+20 LAALS

-35 LRYVSFSTTSCSE
+35 LRYVSFPTTSSRE

-60 LAKALCEE
+60 LAEE
-68 LRALGAQNA
+68 LCKELQTLGAQNA
-77 RVDRGGVVYAEL
+77 RVGRGGVVYAEL
-89 PATPGSEG
+89 PATPGSED

-132 NAERGIVYPVER
+132 NAERGIVYPVDR
-144 FPEILRHTGEDVIFT
+144 FPDILRHTGEDVIFT

-168 DKAGVAAIMGML
+168 DKAGIAAIMGML

-197 FTPDEEISRGTENF
+197 FTPDEEVSRGTENF

-238 AGTAVVRFG
+238 AGTAVVRFE

-285 YEGFLHPNHASGTV
+285 YEGFLHPNRASGTV

-317 AKKTMLC
+317 EKKALLC

-329 FNREVPKAKVTI
+329 FNREVPKAMVTI
-341 SIRDAYENM
+341 EIRDAYENM
-350 RPYLEAFPEV
+350 RPYLEKFPEV

-429 KLSAEVPAKA
+429 KLSAEVPAKD

>member
-1 MRPFPLFLYPNET
+1 
-14 VMTESA
+14 MTENH
-20 LAALD
+20 LAALS
-25 AADRSLVERF
+25 AADRVLVERF
-35 LRYVSFSTTSCSE
+35 LRYVSFPTTSSRE
-48 SQTAPS
+48 NQTAPS

-60 LAKALCEE
+60 LAEALCKE
-68 LRALGAQNA
+68 LQALGAKKA
-77 RVDRGGVVYAEL
+77 RVGKGGVVYAEL
-89 PATPGSEG
+89 PATPGAED

-110 PDAPGENIRPQI
+110 PDAPGGNIRPQI

-144 FPEILRHTGEDVIFT
+144 FPDILRHTGEDVIFT

-168 DKAGVAAIMGML
+168 DKAGIAAIMGML

-197 FTPDEEISRGTENF
+197 FTPDEEVSRGTENF

-238 AGTAVVRFG
+238 AGTAVVRFE

-285 YEGFLHPNHASGTV
+285 YEGFLHPNRASGTV

-317 AKKTMLC
+317 EKKTLLRN
-324 DLVEA
+324 LVET
-329 FNREVPKAKVTI
+329 FNREVTKAKVTI
-341 SIRDAYENM
+341 EIRDAYENM

-418 CKARDVAVEIA
+418 YKARDVAVEIA

>member
-1 MRPFPLFLYPNET
+1 
-14 VMTESA
+14 MTENH
-20 LAALD
+20 LAALN

-35 LRYVSFSTTSCSE
+35 LRYVSFPTTSSRE
-48 SQTAPS
+48 NQTAPS

-60 LAKALCEE
+60 LAEE
-68 LRALGAQNA
+68 LCKELQRLGAQNA
-77 RVDRGGVVYAEL
+77 RVGRGGVVYAEL
-89 PATPGSEG
+89 PATQGAED

-110 PDAPGENIRPQI
+110 PDAPGDNIRPQI

-132 NAERGIVYPVER
+132 HAERGIVFPVER
-144 FPEILRHTGEDVIFT
+144 FPDIIRHTGEDVIFT

-168 DKAGVAAIMGML
+168 DKAGIAAIMGML

-197 FTPDEEISRGTENF
+197 FTPDEEVSRGTENF

-238 AGTAVVRFG
+238 AGTAVVRFE

-267 AKFIEQLP
+267 AKFIEELP

-285 YEGFLHPNHASGTV
+285 YEGFLHPNRASGTV
-299 TGASVNILIR
+299 TSASVNILIR

-317 AKKTMLC
+317 ERKTLLRN
-324 DLVEA
+324 LVEA

-341 SIRDAYENM
+341 EIRDAYENM

-360 LEVAREAYRRAGLT
+360 LDVAREAYRRAGLT

>member
-1 MRPFPLFLYPNET
+1 
-14 VMTESA
+14 MTESH
-20 LAALD
+20 LAALS

-35 LRYVSFSTTSCSE
+35 LRYVSFPTTSSRE

-60 LAKALCEE
+60 LAEE
-68 LRALGAQNA
+68 LCKELQTLGAQNA
-77 RVDRGGVVYAEL
+77 RVGRGGVVYAEL
-89 PATPGSEG
+89 PATPGSED

-144 FPEILRHTGEDVIFT
+144 FPDILRHTGEDVIFT

-168 DKAGVAAIMGML
+168 DKAGIAAIMGML

-197 FTPDEEISRGTENF
+197 FTPDEEVSRGTENF

-238 AGTAVVRFG
+238 AGTAVVRFE

-267 AKFIEQLP
+267 AKFIEELP

-285 YEGFLHPNHASGTV
+285 YEGFLHPNRASGTV

-317 AKKTMLC
+317 EKKTLLRN
-324 DLVEA
+324 LVET
-329 FNREVPKAKVTI
+329 FNREVTKAKVTI
-341 SIRDAYENM
+341 EIRDAYENM

-418 CKARDVAVEIA
+418 YKARDVAVEIA